1 MPAHF
6 MFVQAAAGGKWPV
19 KWYAPESVYY
29 GKFTHKSDV
38 WGYGVTLWEIWTYG
52 QLPYDDMTGREVRT
66 WCVIDA
72 HGAHRRVRCWS

>member
-1 MPAHF
+1 MSRRHVSPS
-6 MFVQAAAGGKWPV
+6 QAAAGGKWPV

-52 QLPYDDMTGREVRT
+52 QLPYDDLTGREVWLYEACCPCRPF
-66 WCVIDA
+66 C
-72 HGAHRRVRCWS
+72 RCWR

>member
-1 MPAHF
+1 M
-6 MFVQAAAGGKWPV
+6 MQAAAGGKWPV

-52 QLPYDDMTGREVRT
+52 QLPYDDMTGREVRSQQT
-66 WCVIDA
+66 HEIA
-72 HGAHRRVRCWS
+72 ALILLYSRRCWR

>member
-1 MPAHF
+1 M
-6 MFVQAAAGGKWPV
+6 

-52 QLPYDDMTGREVRT
+52 QLPYDDMTGREVYYALVKISILILYFRFSSLSSASS
-66 WCVIDA
+66 V
-72 HGAHRRVRCWS
+72 